1 MVGSNGRKGKITP
14 VDEDYMRRQA
24 EAHANLAEDRQVRA
38 YLRRE
43 RSSAYWFAATK
54 WGMLGLVAGI
64 ILGGAGM
71 YVASIA
77 TLPLAQEALFQG
89 AAMRDAQQ
97 KAVDNPSTPA
107 RLATPPQSQ
116 PAP

>member
-24 EAHANLAEDRQVRA
+24 ELHATMTEDRQVRA

-54 WGMLGLVAGI
+54 WGILGLVAGI
-64 ILGGAGM
+64 IFGGVGM
-71 YVASIA
+71 YYASMSTIDMAQDAISKGEMIA
-77 TLPLAQEALFQG
+77 NFRREQAQPT
-89 AAMRDAQQ
+89 
-97 KAVDNPSTPA
+97 PSPTQPTP
-107 RLATPPQSQ
+107 
-116 PAP
+116 